1 MEKIKH
7 IEFKDG
13 KLILLDQRQLPAKTE
28 YVSHDKPEQVEKSI
42 GDMVVRGAPA
52 IGVTAAYAMVLSA
65 WKCKSD
71 SYQEIL
77 NKMKKDG
84 EKLKQARPTAVNLAW
99 AVDRMIKRAEKLS
112 GKDALF
118 FKEALHKEAI
128 SIHNEDI
135 QANRKI
141 GEYALELLKDKKNIL
156 THCNAGILA
165 TTEYGTATSVFY
177 VGKEKGVDFNV
188 YADETRPRLQGAM
201 LTAYE
206 LQKNGINVTV
216 ICDSAAAYM
225 MARGEIDAVIT
236 GADRIASNGDTA
248 NKIGTLGVSII
259 AEYFKMPFYIAAPVS
274 TIDFNLADGTGIPIE
289 ERDEDEVAR
298 ISGVRILPEGV
309 CARNPAFD
317 VTPAANI
324 TGIITEKG
332 VLEPP
337 YGESIGQLK

>member
-1 MEKIKH
+1 
-7 IEFKDG
+7 
-13 KLILLDQRQLPAKTE
+13 
-28 YVSHDKPEQVEKSI
+28 
-42 GDMVVRGAPA
+42 
-52 IGVTAAYAMVLSA
+52 
-65 WKCKSD
+65 
-71 SYQEIL
+71 
-77 NKMKKDG
+77 
-84 EKLKQARPTAVNLAW
+84 
-99 AVDRMIKRAEKLS
+99 
-112 GKDALF
+112 
-118 FKEALHKEAI
+118 
-128 SIHNEDI
+128 
-135 QANRKI
+135 
-141 GEYALELLKDKKNIL
+141 LKDKKNIL